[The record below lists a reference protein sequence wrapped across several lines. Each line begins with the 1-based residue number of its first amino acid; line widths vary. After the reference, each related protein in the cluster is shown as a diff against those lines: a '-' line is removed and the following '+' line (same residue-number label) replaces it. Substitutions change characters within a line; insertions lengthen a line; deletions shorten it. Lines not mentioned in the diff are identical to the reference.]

1 MPDSVAKKLA
11 CGLLSARPV
20 VTAPSH
26 HPWRIPVRK
35 TVGLIVATCLISVS
49 TAAWVV
55 AQQAKPAGE
64 ASIDEVLQAVRADL
78 QGDRASV
85 IAKNVP
91 MTADQAAKFWPLYQ
105 SYQKEQ
111 NVIMDDQLKGIQRY
125 VNSFDSLDDAGA
137 LALINAHFDR
147 DFRMNEL
154 RKKWLAEFR
163 TLVGTKVAV
172 RVMQIDR
179 RLSLAHQMAFAAQIP
194 LVR

>member
-1 MPDSVAKKLA
+1 
-11 CGLLSARPV
+11 
-20 VTAPSH
+20 
-26 HPWRIPVRK
+26 VRK
-35 TVGLIVATCLISVS
+35 TVALIVVTCLISVS
-49 TAAWVV
+49 AVAWVV
-55 AQQAKPAGE
+55 AQQARSAGE
-64 ASIDEVLQAVRADL
+64 SSSIDEVLQAVRADL

-179 RLSLAHQMAFAAQIP
+179 RLSLAHQMAFATQIP